1 MDKRITSLPTDSAER
16 KEYSLG
22 RGCYAYFPA
31 ALAGVARHSFKAG
44 AKHTGGEL
52 VHNRW
57 LSDDAE
63 DCVERHMM
71 DIRDLEA
78 HKARNI
84 MTAVQEAE
92 FAQAIMDEA
101 NALTWRAMEVS
112 QKIHEKYGG
121 APLAPAARLA
131 PAVDIRGT
139 SAAESAIPPAMREA
153 DERYEMRCANG
164 GAGGTS
170 APGDF
175 LVGGGGAGGQALPS
189 GQLTRC
195 RCRGVFLSAGSTYTD
210 MTGGHHTVTHCSATQ
225 PGWSGRG

>member
-1 MDKRITSLPTDSAER
+1 MYKRLTSLPTDSAER
-16 KEYSLG
+16 KEYSLA

-57 LSDDAE
+57 KSDDAE

-78 HKARNI
+78 HAARNEL
-84 MTAVQEAE
+84 TAAI
-92 FAQAIMDEA
+92 AQALMDEA
-101 NALTWRAMEVS
+101 NALAWRAMEVS

-131 PAVDIRGT
+131 PTPMA
-139 SAAESAIPPAMREA
+139 AAESIKLPQPSAELRIYEPP
-153 DERYEMRCANG
+153 
-164 GAGGTS
+164 
-170 APGDF
+170 
-175 LVGGGGAGGQALPS
+175 V
-189 GQLTRC
+189 
-195 RCRGVFLSAGSTYTD
+195 
-210 MTGGHHTVTHCSATQ
+210 
-225 PGWSGRG
+225 